1 VRPRLASLCGLTWV
15 LAVGASP
22 AHSQPETAASTA
34 PRWDS
39 LSAIVQAA
47 RTGGLIVRAPI
58 LGDTP
63 AEALGPEVRPGD
75 ALWIHDVEAAPDPE
89 ALLAHARRG
98 GRVLVADERPEAVA
112 LFSALGFRLGPP
124 PAPDLPR
131 YGGHPALV
139 PARPTAALGFEGVTR
154 VVTNHA
160 ARLEPAASATSLLE
174 FDDGIPLMQRAPY
187 GDGVLIAL
195 ADASLCVDLM
205 HEVADNARFCAALM
219 TYLADEGQHTVHV
232 FTSGPNRV
240 SAGAD
245 EPPSAPPG
253 GGLRDQLEVINTR
266 LADLGV
272 HRPTEA
278 LLRAFVALLVAATTV
293 FAVAQFPGL
302 RGRRPSPRPSPRP
315 RLAPQK
321 RSPPAS

>member
-1 VRPRLASLCGLTWV
+1 MRWRRAGQCGLTLALV
-15 LAVGASP
+15 LGASV
-22 AHSQPETAASTA
+22 ARSQPETPASAA

-39 LSAIVQAA
+39 LSGIVQAA
-47 RTGGLIVRAPI
+47 RSGGLTVRVPFRDPSETAS
-58 LGDTP
+58 
-63 AEALGPEVRPGD
+63 LGPEVRPGD
-75 ALWIHDVEAAPDPE
+75 ALWIHDVEAAPTPE
-89 ALLAHARRG
+89 ALLAHARSG
-98 GRVLVADERPEAVA
+98 GRVLLADERPEAAA

-124 PAPDLPR
+124 PGPDLPR

-139 PARPTAALGFEGVTR
+139 PARPTDALGFEGVSR

-160 ARLEPAASATSLLE
+160 ARLEPAASTTSLLD
-174 FDDGIPLMQRAPY
+174 FADGTALMQRATY
-187 GDGVLIAL
+187 GDGLLIAL

-205 HEVADNARFCAALM
+205 REMADNARFCAALI
-219 TYLADEGQHTVHV
+219 TYLSDEGRRAVHLY
-232 FTSGPNRV
+232 TSGRDRV
-240 SAGAD
+240 TASD
-245 EPPSAPPG
+245 DDPPSPQAG
-253 GGLRDQLEVINTR
+253 GGLGDQLEAINTR

-302 RGRRPSPRPSPRP
+302 RGRRPPPRPSPRP